1 MNTVQRIA
9 KNTGVIIAGDFV
21 NKAIGLLVVIFL
33 ARYLGA
39 VGYGK
44 YAFVF
49 AFLTFFGII
58 TDLGINTILVRE
70 ISRDKSLAAKYIG
83 NAAVMKLILSLSAV
97 VSAAIIITLMP
108 YPADTTTYVYIMS
121 LTLLFNSFGMLYSR
135 IFQVELKMEYW
146 VIANLVDRILSA
158 G

>member
-9 KNTGVIIAGDFV
+9 KNTGVIIAGDV
-21 NKAIGLLVVIFL
+21 LNKAIGLLVVIFL
-33 ARYLGA
+33 VRYLGA

-70 ISRDKSLAAKYIG
+70 ISRDKSLQQ
-83 NAAVMKLILSLSAV
+83 NTS
-97 VSAAIIITLMP
+97 
-108 YPADTTTYVYIMS
+108 
-121 LTLLFNSFGMLYSR
+121 GMLP
-135 IFQVELKMEYW
+135 
-146 VIANLVDRILSA
+146 
-158 G
+158 